1 MLREQGGLVMSIQTQ
16 ARSLLMRHHQFV
28 LNREKS
34 MLARA
39 AQEIGVDID
48 PKYYSHIQ
56 GKTLNNFN
64 LLYDRSDAA
73 MS

>member
-1 MLREQGGLVMSIQTQ
+1 MSIQTQ
-16 ARSLLMRHHQFV
+16 ARSLLMRHHQSV